1 MGLTA
6 LDIIVLLAIGAA
18 ALLGL
23 MRGFVTEVL
32 SLFAWVAV
40 VAALKLFHIAVAQT
54 LTGYVGT
61 ASGAAVLAFALI
73 AGVTWFGG
81 RLVARAIGARTRTS
95 ILGPVDRALGFGFG
109 ALKGL
114 ILSSLAFLLVA
125 LVTDTVGGG
134 PSRRPAWMTTSRTYP
149 LLNATSAGIAD
160 FVDRRR
166 RGLPVFGARSTMVG
180 ETPDSSTRT
189 GNGR

>member
-6 LDIIVLLAIGAA
+6 LDMIVLVAVGGA

-23 MRGFVTEVL
+23 KRGFVTEVL
-32 SLFAWVAV
+32 SLFAWIAIVAM
-40 VAALKLFHIAVAQT
+40 LKLFHVALAAKLAT
-54 LTGYVGT
+54 VVGT
-61 ASGAAVLAFALI
+61 PSGAAVAAFAVI
-73 AGVTWFGG
+73 AGGTYAGG
-81 RLVARAIGARTRTS
+81 KLVANAIGKRTRQS

-114 ILSSLAFLLVA
+114 IIASLGFLVAALLV
-125 LVTDTVGGG
+125 DTARGG
-134 PSRRPAWMTTSRTYP
+134 PSRRPEWMTTSRSYP

-166 RGLPVFGARSTMVG
+166 RGQPVFGSRQSL
-180 ETPDSSTRT
+180 ESSDNASAIR
-189 GNGR
+189 